1 MVHDIPRNVTP
12 LSFSHHIGVANQFF
26 FFVAFLQFSANE
38 LQTFLSE
45 DSLNVN
51 SEVQAFKALQKW
63 INHNEVERLQN
74 IKALISQIR
83 LPLLP
88 KQYLKEN
95 VMKQEILKTGGENL
109 ANKIFSVYKCLFMPY
124 FSKNMFFRLHTTFQ
138 RCM

>member
-1 MVHDIPRNVTP
+1 MTFQEV
-12 LSFSHHIGVANQFF
+12 LHHYPFPNTLVLLINL

-38 LQTFLSE
+38 LQTFLGE

-63 INHNEVERLQN
+63 INHNEIERLQN

-95 VMKQEILKTGGENL
+95 VMKQEILKTGGKNL
-109 ANKIFSVYKCLFMPY
+109 GNKIFSVYKCLFMPY
-124 FSKNMFFRLHTTFQ
+124 FSKNMFF
-138 RCM
+138 